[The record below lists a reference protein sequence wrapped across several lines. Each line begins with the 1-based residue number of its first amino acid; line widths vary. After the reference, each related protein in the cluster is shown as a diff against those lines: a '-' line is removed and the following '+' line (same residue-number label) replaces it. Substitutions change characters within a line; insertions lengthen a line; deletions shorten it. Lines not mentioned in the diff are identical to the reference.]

1 MKKADKEKIIKMVT
15 EKYGKY
21 FSSLRFRTTEDIS
34 YVSTRDGWFTPSTKE
49 IVIKQNDTVETLAHE
64 LAHALQF
71 HVRNETTC
79 KSAQYKKNYNEKL
92 SDEHSIITENI
103 MIQFSNNGIEEA
115 WNTAINMFPRVTK
128 SNIGKELKVVC

>member
-21 FSSLRFRTTEDIS
+21 FSSLRFRTTDDMS
-34 YVSTRDGWFTPSTKE
+34 ARDGWFVPSTKE
-49 IVIKQNDTVETLAHE
+49 IVIKQQDTVETLAHE

-71 HVRNETTC
+71 YVRKETTC
-79 KSAQYKKNYNEKL
+79 KSSQYKKNYNEQL
-92 SDEHSIITENI
+92 SDEHSVITENI

-128 SNIGKELKVVC
+128 ANIGKEMKVVC